1 MISPGDLYVAVIT
14 LLLLVALGAAVPVL
28 KGIVLD
34 GIERQRAGEATEAS
48 ESESESEDGDGSSPT
63 ASDEPYAICSNC
75 ETPND
80 RAFSYC
86 RECGERL

>member
-1 MISPGDLYVAVIT
+1 VISPGDLYVAVIT
-14 LLLLVALGAAVPVL
+14 LLLLVALGAAIPVL

-34 GIERQRAGEATEAS
+34 GIERQRASEATEP
-48 ESESESEDGDGSSPT
+48 SESEDGDGSSPT
-63 ASDEPYAICSNC
+63 ESDRPHAICSNC